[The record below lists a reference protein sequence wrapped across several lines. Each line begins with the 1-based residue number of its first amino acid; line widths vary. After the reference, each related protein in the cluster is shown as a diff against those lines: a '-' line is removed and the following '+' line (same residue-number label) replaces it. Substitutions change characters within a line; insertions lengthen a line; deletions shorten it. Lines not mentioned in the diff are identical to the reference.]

1 MLSCETYNLRT
12 KEAQKTKYYSIKDQL
27 INSKMNLDIEHE
39 AISSRENSR
48 TIQPQDEPNEGSEC
62 SGEPSEY
69 GILSLTRQ
77 ETSKP

>member
-1 MLSCETYNLRT
+1 
-12 KEAQKTKYYSIKDQL
+12 
-27 INSKMNLDIEHE
+27 MNLDIEHE
-39 AISSRENSR
+39 TNSSRENSR